1 MKTRRLISL
10 TTFIGF
16 IFLALS
22 GIMLFVSPQGRV
34 AYWAGWSMLG
44 LSKDQWASVHTTF
57 MILFLTVGIWHIVL
71 NWRPIVGYLK
81 DRTRK
86 VRLTRPEFLTSLGI
100 CVVCFAGP
108 LLGLPPFQQLL
119 DASEGIKAYWE
130 GTHGSPPWGHAEES
144 PLDRFC
150 ERIGGFRGGAG
161 GGRVTVDCEAAVA
174 ALEAAGVAV
183 DSRTDRIIDIA
194 TANGVTPQAIAD
206 IVLSVAEPAGSG
218 AVAPGS
224 RRGGAGGAR
233 EEGDAAAANP
243 SEGRFPHPGSGLGRI
258 SLRQYASQFDLDV
271 EELLGILR
279 ARGLEVDPD
288 ERLRDAGDRLG
299 TDPLGILEVLNEGG
313 G

>member
-16 IFLALS
+16 IFLASS
-22 GIMLFVSPQGRV
+22 GIMLFMSPQGRV
-34 AYWAGWSMLG
+34 AYWAGWTMLG
-44 LSKDQWASVHTTF
+44 LSKDQWAAVHTTF

-150 ERIGGFRGGAG
+150 ERIGGFRSGAG
-161 GGRVTVDCEAAVA
+161 GGRVTVDCDAAVA
-174 ALEAAGVAV
+174 ALEAAGVSVA
-183 DSRTDRIIDIA
+183 SRTDRIIDIA

-206 IVLSVAEPAGSG
+206 IVLSVGETSG
-218 AVAPGS
+218 
-224 RRGGAGGAR
+224 GG
-233 EEGDAAAANP
+233 D
-243 SEGRFPHPGSGLGRI
+243 RFPHPGSGLGRI
-258 SLRQYASQFDLDV
+258 TLRQYATQFELDV
-271 EELLGILR
+271 NELLEILKSG
-279 ARGLEVDPD
+279 GLEVAPD

-299 TDPLGILEVLNEGG
+299 TDPLGILEALNKGG

>member
-16 IFLALS
+16 IFLASS

-34 AYWAGWSMLG
+34 AYWAGWTMLG

-150 ERIGGFRGGAG
+150 ERIGGFRGSTG
-161 GGRVTVDCEAAVA
+161 GGRVTVDCDAAVE
-174 ALEAAGVAV
+174 ALEAAGVSV

-206 IVLSVAEPAGSG
+206 IVLSVGETSG
-218 AVAPGS
+218 
-224 RRGGAGGAR
+224 GG
-233 EEGDAAAANP
+233 D
-243 SEGRFPHPGSGLGRI
+243 RFPRPGSGLGRI
-258 SLRQYASQFDLDV
+258 TLRQYATQFELDV
-271 EELLGILR
+271 NELLEILESG
-279 ARGLEVDPD
+279 GLEVDPD

-299 TDPLGILEVLNEGG
+299 TDPLGILEALNQGG